1 MMACMTTL
9 LMRIVLPGLA
19 GILALGGAPHAVAE
33 PLQMVCKGKDYF
45 QTGPQQ
51 ARSIDD
57 TLSLTIDMSA
67 TNGSGFNSGTVQVG
81 GYADAM
87 ILETPNDKNT
97 VAIVGDLQ
105 AQSGLRK
112 GTLDRVTGHLY
123 LDFGTFQGLPKSFI
137 GTCGPGKKLF

>member
-1 MMACMTTL
+1 MAYMTSL
-9 LMRIVLPGLA
+9 LTRIVFPGLA
-19 GILALGGAPHAVAE
+19 GLLLLGGVHRAVAG

-51 ARSIDD
+51 ARTIDD
-57 TLSLTIDMSA
+57 TLSVTIDMAPAS
-67 TNGSGFNSGTVQVG
+67 GGGFNSGTAQVG
-81 GYADAM
+81 GYANAM

-97 VAIVGDLQ
+97 VAIIGDLE
-105 AQSGLRK
+105 AKSGLRK
-112 GTLDRVTGHLY
+112 GSLDRVTGHLY